1 MGISKYDNEAAH
13 RRIEHN
19 YALDNPKSIDLLLRH
34 LSYMKERRFKGDYAA
49 SDILIDLETAISQ
62 ADLTDRQ
69 RQVLRLV
76 YFEDMKQRDVAISL
90 GITAPTVNLYK
101 RLLAQKIAA
110 VFERWAWSDEGYK
123 LTVVKVDRETISESE
138 AA

>member
-1 MGISKYDNEAAH
+1 MGSVKRDLTINE
-13 RRIEHN
+13 RMLEHT

-34 LSYMKERRFKGDYAA
+34 LPYMRERRYNGDYDA
-49 SDILIDLETAISQ
+49 SIVLLDLETAISNV
-62 ADLTDRQ
+62 DLTDRQ

-76 YFEDMKQRDVAISL
+76 YFEDIKQTQVAVEM

-123 LTVVKVDRETISESE
+123 LTVVNTERKAV
-138 AA
+138 A

>member
-1 MGISKYDNEAAH
+1 MGVSKYDNEAAH
-13 RRIEHN
+13 RRIEQN

-34 LSYMKERRFKGDYAA
+34 LPYMQERRFNGDYAA
-49 SDILIDLETAISQ
+49 SDILIDLETAIST

-76 YFEDMKQRDVAISL
+76 YFEDLKQRDVAVSL

-101 RLLAQKIAA
+101 RLLAKKIAA
-110 VFERWAWSDEGYK
+110 VFERWAWEDEGYK
-123 LTVVKVDRETISESE
+123 LTVVKVKSDEVE

>member
-1 MGISKYDNEAAH
+1 MGVSKYDNEAAH
-13 RRIEHN
+13 RRIEQN

-34 LSYMKERRFKGDYAA
+34 LPYMQERRFNGDYAA
-49 SDILIDLETAISQ
+49 ADILIDLETAISN

-90 GITAPTVNLYK
+90 GITAPTVSLYK
-101 RLLAQKIAA
+101 QLLAQKIAA
-110 VFERWAWSDEGYK
+110 VFEFWARKNEGYS
-123 LTVVKVDRETISESE
+123 LTVG
-138 AA
+138 A

>member
-1 MGISKYDNEAAH
+1 MGNVKFDIEASH
-13 RRIEHN
+13 RRIEQE

-34 LSYMKERRFKGDYAA
+34 LPYMQERRYNGDYAA
-49 SDILIDLETAISQ
+49 SDVLMDVETAISN

-76 YFEDMKQRDVAISL
+76 YFEDMKQRDVAVSL

-110 VFERWAWSDEGYK
+110 VFERWAWEDEGYK
-123 LTVVKVDRETISESE
+123 LTVVSTERKAV
-138 AA
+138 A

>member
-1 MGISKYDNEAAH
+1 MGSVKRDLTINE
-13 RRIEHN
+13 RMLEHT
-19 YALDNPKSIDLLLRH
+19 YALDNPRSVDLLLRH
-34 LSYMKERRFKGDYAA
+34 LPYMEERRYNGDYDA
-49 SDILIDLETAISQ
+49 SIVLLDLETAISQ

-101 RLLAQKIAA
+101 RLLAQKVAA

-123 LTVVKVDRETISESE
+123 LTIVSAERKAV
-138 AA
+138 A

>member
-1 MGISKYDNEAAH
+1 MGVSKYDNEAAH

-34 LSYMKERRFKGDYAA
+34 LPYMQERRFNGDYAA
-49 SDILIDLETAISQ
+49 SDILIDLETAISN
-62 ADLTDRQ
+62 ADLADRQ

-76 YFEDMKQRDVAISL
+76 YFEDMKQRDVAVSL

-110 VFERWAWSDEGYK
+110 VFESWARKNEGYS
-123 LTVVKVDRETISESE
+123 LTVG
-138 AA
+138 A

>member
-1 MGISKYDNEAAH
+1 MGVSKYDNEAAH
-13 RRIEHN
+13 RRIEQK

-34 LSYMKERRFKGDYAA
+34 LPYMQERRFNGDYAA
-49 SDILIDLETAISQ
+49 SDILIDLETAFAN

-110 VFERWAWSDEGYK
+110 VFERWAWEDEGYK
-123 LTVVKVDRETISESE
+123 LTVVSMERKAV
-138 AA
+138 A

>member
-1 MGISKYDNEAAH
+1 MGSVKRDLTINE
-13 RRIEHN
+13 RMLEHT
-19 YALDNPKSIDLLLRH
+19 YALDNPRSVDLLLRH
-34 LSYMKERRFKGDYAA
+34 LPYMKERRFNGDYDA
-49 SDILIDLETAISQ
+49 SIVLLDLETAVAN

-110 VFERWAWSDEGYK
+110 VFERWAWEDEGYK
-123 LTVVKVDRETISESE
+123 LTVISTERE
-138 AA
+138 AVA

>member
-1 MGISKYDNEAAH
+1 MGVSKYDNEAAQ
-13 RRIEHN
+13 RRIEQN

-34 LSYMKERRFKGDYAA
+34 LPYMQERRFDGDYAA

-110 VFERWAWSDEGYK
+110 VFERWAWEDEGYK
-123 LTVVKVDRETISESE
+123 LTVVKVERE
-138 AA
+138 AVA

>member
-1 MGISKYDNEAAH
+1 MGVSKYDNEAAH

-34 LSYMKERRFKGDYAA
+34 LPYMQERRFNGDYAA
-49 SDILIDLETAISQ
+49 SDVLMDMETVISN

-76 YFEDMKQRDVAISL
+76 YFEDMKQTQVAVEM
-90 GITAPTVNLYK
+90 GITPPTVNLYK
-101 RLLAQKIAA
+101 RLLAQKIAG
-110 VFERWAWSDEGYK
+110 VFERWAWEDEGYK
-123 LTVVKVDRETISESE
+123 LTVVSTERE
-138 AA
+138 AVA

>member
-1 MGISKYDNEAAH
+1 MGASKYDNEAAV

-34 LSYMKERRFKGDYAA
+34 LPYMQERRYNGDYAA
-49 SDILIDLETAISQ
+49 SDVLMDMETAISQ

-69 RQVLRLV
+69 CQVLRLV
-76 YFEDMKQRDVAISL
+76 YLEDMKQTQVAVEM

-123 LTVVKVDRETISESE
+123 LTVVSTERKAV
-138 AA
+138 A

>member
-1 MGISKYDNEAAH
+1 MGSVKRDLTINE
-13 RRIEHN
+13 RMLEHT

-34 LSYMKERRFKGDYAA
+34 LPYMRERRYNGDYDA
-49 SDILIDLETAISQ
+49 SIVLLDLETAISNV
-62 ADLTDRQ
+62 DLTDRQ

-76 YFEDMKQRDVAISL
+76 YFEDMKQTQVAVEM

-123 LTVVKVDRETISESE
+123 LTVVNTERKAV
-138 AA
+138 A

>member
-1 MGISKYDNEAAH
+1 MGSVKRDLTVNE
-13 RRIEHN
+13 RMLEHT
-19 YALDNPKSIDLLLRH
+19 YALDNPKSVDLFLRH
-34 LSYMKERRFKGDYAA
+34 LPYMDERRYNGDYDA
-49 SDILIDLETAISQ
+49 SIVLLDLETAVAN

-110 VFERWAWSDEGYK
+110 VFERWAWKDEGYK
-123 LTVVKVDRETISESE
+123 LTVVSMERKAV
-138 AA
+138 A

>member
-1 MGISKYDNEAAH
+1 MGSVKRDLSINE
-13 RRIEHN
+13 RILEHT

-34 LSYMKERRFKGDYAA
+34 LPYMHERRFNGDYAA
-49 SDILIDLETAISQ
+49 SDVLMDMETAILN

-69 RQVLRLV
+69 RQVLQLV

-101 RLLAQKIAA
+101 RLLSQKIAA
-110 VFERWAWSDEGYK
+110 VFERWAWEDEGYK
-123 LTVVKVDRETISESE
+123 LTVVSTERE
-138 AA
+138 AVA

>member
-1 MGISKYDNEAAH
+1 MGVSKYDNEAAH

-34 LSYMKERRFKGDYAA
+34 LPYMQERRFNGDYAA
-49 SDILIDLETAISQ
+49 SDVLMDMETAVAN

-123 LTVVKVDRETISESE
+123 LTVVSTERKAV
-138 AA
+138 A

>member
-1 MGISKYDNEAAH
+1 MGSVKRDLTVNE
-13 RRIEHN
+13 RMLEHT
-19 YALDNPKSIDLLLRH
+19 YALDNPKSVDLLLRH
-34 LSYMKERRFKGDYAA
+34 LPYMDERRYNGDYDA
-49 SDILIDLETAISQ
+49 SIVLLDLETAISN

-123 LTVVKVDRETISESE
+123 LTLVSTERK
-138 AA
+138 AAA

>member
-1 MGISKYDNEAAH
+1 MGVSKYDNEAAH

-34 LSYMKERRFKGDYAA
+34 LPYMQERRFNGDYTAC
-49 SDILIDLETAISQ
+49 DILIDLETAISN

-110 VFERWAWSDEGYK
+110 VFERWAWEDEGYK
-123 LTVVKVDRETISESE
+123 LTVVNTERKAV
-138 AA
+138 A